1 MARKKSGLQIQLAGD
16 WRKFHIFSA
25 AFQGKLQQASR
36 QATKK
41 AVLFMLSK
49 IDERIRS
56 GRYKK
61 LSPLTKLMRQMEG
74 FGDTPLLRRGGLV
87 RALTTDVVSAFEG
100 NVGLLKTVKGK
111 GGPKDFTNIGP
122 LLHDGGRIKI
132 TAAMRRAF
140 ARRINRLAAKQG
152 VSLLNNRGSSKNV
165 VRIPS
170 RPFMSEVFDDPMV
183 AAQVEQIYFDEIRH
197 FMRIN

>member
-56 GRYKK
+56 GR
-61 LSPLTKLMRQMEG
+61 
-74 FGDTPLLRRGGLV
+74 
-87 RALTTDVVSAFEG
+87 
-100 NVGLLKTVKGK
+100 
-111 GGPKDFTNIGP
+111 
-122 LLHDGGRIKI
+122 
-132 TAAMRRAF
+132 
-140 ARRINRLAAKQG
+140 
-152 VSLLNNRGSSKNV
+152 
-165 VRIPS
+165 
-170 RPFMSEVFDDPMV
+170 
-183 AAQVEQIYFDEIRH
+183 
-197 FMRIN
+197 